1 MFARTVPGNRDSAI
15 AFVDYMTQHLDIHYL
30 AVLHVDDAYG
40 YNFMDEI
47 RTASQ
52 NNSTNSTDRFL
63 ELQQIPVRDDGTD
76 LNYAF
81 QKLKESQFRYVL
93 FVDQYNS
100 MFNEKGIEKAI
111 KLEVAGDN
119 NTWIFLEHL
128 PKSFSEKSSKNSTN
142 HLFFKG
148 TGVFNYAFDEKTP
161 KKSSVKNDR
170 FDDLVAELQKVEEK
184 AYEDIH
190 NSTFSENN
198 SIFSENSTAALNTAI
213 GQSVY
218 QYEAVMMMG
227 IAACNAVAST
237 SHVGD
242 ELFLNGKTLYTQLLN
257 TSIDGLS
264 GSVSCDNR
272 TGSRLVL
279 YITLL
284 QSIINSFRKKL
295 MHALIHFVPEFQILR
310 FSQCKIL

>member
-1 MFARTVPGNRDSAI
+1 
-15 AFVDYMTQHLDIHYL
+15 
-30 AVLHVDDAYG
+30 
-40 YNFMDEI
+40 MDEI

-76 LNYAF
+76 LDYAF

-93 FVDQYNS
+93 VVDLNS
-100 MFNEKGIEKAI
+100 LFNETNIEKAI
-111 KLEVAGDN
+111 ELEVADDN
-119 NTWIFLEHL
+119 NTWIFFEHL
-128 PKSFSEKSSKNSTN
+128 PKSFSEKSFKNSTN
-142 HLFFKG
+142 HHLFFKG
-148 TGVFNYAFDEKTP
+148 TGVFNYAFNEKTP
-161 KKSSVKNDR
+161 ISSDVKNDR
-170 FDDLVAELQKVEEK
+170 FDDLVDELKKVEEK

-198 SIFSENSTAALNTAI
+198 SIFSENSTALKTAI

-218 QYEAVMMMG
+218 QYEAVIMMG
-227 IAACNAVAST
+227 IAACDAVAST
-237 SHVGD
+237 SRVGD
-242 ELFLNGKTLYTQLLN
+242 ELFLNGTTLYTQLLN

-264 GSVSCDNR
+264 ASVSFDNR